1 MPIDSAAG
9 CQGTDRMDRRGRQ
22 GVFKK
27 TLRTLHA
34 KRFVEFNESTDKVKI
49 LPPGSKFVQDLIR
62 KKKLTGI

>member
-1 MPIDSAAG
+1 LIQQRDAKELIGWIEEDDKAY
-9 CQGTDRMDRRGRQ
+9 
-22 GVFKK
+22 FKK